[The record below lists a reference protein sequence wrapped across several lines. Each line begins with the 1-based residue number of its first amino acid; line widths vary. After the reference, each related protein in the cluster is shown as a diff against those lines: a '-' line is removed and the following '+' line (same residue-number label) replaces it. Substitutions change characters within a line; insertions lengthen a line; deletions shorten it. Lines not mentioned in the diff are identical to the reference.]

1 MATIALFLLILPTF
15 GDATAYFYGATDTAD
30 SKPVE
35 LADDLPIKVEA
46 KELRTV
52 YNYCQSLPILIKR
65 GVVEES
71 EKTRQICENIVK
83 LLQPA
88 FAKEHK
94 LRTHRS
100 TAKRLFS

>member
-1 MATIALFLLILPTF
+1 MQLPE
-15 GDATAYFYGATDTAD
+15 
-30 SKPVE
+30 S
-35 LADDLPIKVEA
+35 LPLKLEA

-52 YNYCQSLPILIKR
+52 YNYCQSLPVLIQR
-65 GVVEES
+65 GVVAES
-71 EKTRQICENIVK
+71 EKTRQICENIVT

-100 TAKRLFS
+100 TAKRLFAR